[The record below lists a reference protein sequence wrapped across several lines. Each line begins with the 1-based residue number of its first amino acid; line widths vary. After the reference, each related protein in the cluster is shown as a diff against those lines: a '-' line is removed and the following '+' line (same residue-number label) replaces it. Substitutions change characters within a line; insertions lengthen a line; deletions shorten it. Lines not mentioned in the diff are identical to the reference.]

1 LIAAVLVAR
10 GACAA
15 IPVVDFASIAQLVQQ
30 LQTMA
35 QQLTTLQNHLAQARE
50 AYAAITGPRGM
61 ETLLEGTVRNYL
73 PPDWQ
78 GMVSMLQSTSA
89 QYRALSE
96 SLQQI
101 IRRESYLTPAA
112 LAALTPAARAE
123 VEEAR
128 QSIAATQLIA
138 EQALAESSARFASLQ
153 QLIDAIP
160 RATDEKGVLDLQA
173 RIQVEQG
180 MLANEHTK
188 LSLALQAAQA
198 AEQARVQRNRERAVE
213 GLGLLRTLPPMGL

>member
-1 LIAAVLVAR
+1 VIAAVLVAR

-30 LQTMA
+30 RQTMA

-61 ETLLEGTVRNYL
+61 ENLLADTVRNYL

-112 LAALTPAARAE
+112 LAALTPVARAE

-198 AEQARVQRNRERAVE
+198 ADQARVQRNRERAVE
-213 GLGLLRTLPPMGL
+213 GLGSLRTLPPMGL